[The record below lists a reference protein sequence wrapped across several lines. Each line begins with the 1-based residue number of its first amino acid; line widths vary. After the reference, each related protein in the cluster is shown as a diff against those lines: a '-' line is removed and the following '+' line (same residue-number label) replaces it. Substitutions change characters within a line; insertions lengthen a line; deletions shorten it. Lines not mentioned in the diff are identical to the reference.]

1 MSTPGTSGTAN
12 SSRPTGDQ
20 RRRNTVLL
28 VSGMLITAFVAFIS
42 HEWGATWHSILG
54 IGALGVVA
62 WHVYTQ
68 RRWVRSAAVRR
79 TRHPEAK
86 LVIFNPVLALTFVCV
101 IASGIPVWLAGA
113 GGVVAQIHDI
123 TGVAFLP
130 LALVHLFLNRRRVAA
145 GLRRAKQPS

>member
-1 MSTPGTSGTAN
+1 MSTPETGRMAN
-12 SSRPTGDQ
+12 SPRPAGDTG
-20 RRRNTVLL
+20 RRNTVLL
-28 VSGMLITAFVAFIS
+28 VSGMLIMAFVAFIS
-42 HEWGATWHSILG
+42 HEWDATWHSILG
-54 IGALGVVA
+54 IGSLGVVA

-68 RRWVRSAAVRR
+68 RRWVRSAVTRR
-79 TRHPEAK
+79 MRHPEAK
-86 LVIFNPVLALTFVCV
+86 LVIFNPVLALTFFCV
-101 IASGIPVWLAGA
+101 IASGIPIWLAEA